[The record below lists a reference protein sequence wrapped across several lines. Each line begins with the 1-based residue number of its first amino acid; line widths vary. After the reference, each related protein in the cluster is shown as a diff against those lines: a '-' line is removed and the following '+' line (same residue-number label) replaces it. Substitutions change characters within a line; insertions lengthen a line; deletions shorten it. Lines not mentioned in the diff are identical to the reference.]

1 MESRKFLAVVA
12 LVAAGL
18 IAPGYSVSAKPQ
30 PGLYNLKT
38 GTVLGGQASDK
49 VGLHGAA
56 AVQDAATATAYKAAV
71 DHGLIASGGADY
83 SVQHATISLTA
94 ANLIGMYAAPV
105 QLLPAPAAGKSIMV
119 TKLAFT
125 ITRTSTAFTGGGA
138 VIVQYGNTVNGGG
151 TQALDSTIAS
161 TVVTGSAGTTVTA
174 RNGAVISDLA
184 AASIQAAGLFISNAS
199 GAFAA
204 GTGTAVVDVWYV
216 VQ

>member
-1 MESRKFLAVVA
+1 VESRKFLAVVA
-12 LVAAGL
+12 LVLIAAGG
-18 IAPGYSVSAKPQ
+18 AFGKPQ

-83 SVQHATISLTA
+83 SVQHATIPLTA
-94 ANLIGMYAAPV
+94 PNLIGMYAAPV
-105 QLLPAPAAGKSIMV
+105 QLLAAPAAGKSIMV

-125 ITRTSTAFTGGGA
+125 ITRTATAFTGGGA
-138 VIVQYGNTVNGGG
+138 AIVQYGNTVNGGG

-161 TVVTGSAGTTVTA
+161 TVVTGSAGTTVT

-184 AASIQAAGLFISNAS
+184 AASIQAAGLFISNATA
-199 GAFAA
+199 AFAA